1 MHHHHILF
9 DKYHPGYFGKVGM
22 RYFHKLSNRFYCP
35 LVKVERLWSM
45 VPAEKVAEAG
55 ADKAPVLDVSQFGYF
70 KVLDR
75 QGPAPRQA
83 HRRQAEAHL
92 QDR

>member
-1 MHHHHILF
+1 
-9 DKYHPGYFGKVGM
+9 
-22 RYFHKLSNRFYCP
+22 
-35 LVKVERLWSM
+35 M